1 MCLQQFLICSK
12 GQKVIEYLEKAV
24 LEELR
29 EIYGNWFS
37 EHITDLATALEK
49 IFIKTEKRF
58 IFLVDEWDCVM
69 RERQESETMQK
80 QYLDFLRNC

>member
-1 MCLQQFLICSK
+1 M
-12 GQKVIEYLEKAV
+12 IEYLEKAV